1 MLWFMLSI
9 FRKVALLRYI
19 HLCLDGSE
27 SKGKQFTY
35 IDKKGWLISFSQPV
49 VNNEQSLKAS

>member
-1 MLWFMLSI
+1 MLSI
-9 FRKVALLRYI
+9 FRKVSLLRYI